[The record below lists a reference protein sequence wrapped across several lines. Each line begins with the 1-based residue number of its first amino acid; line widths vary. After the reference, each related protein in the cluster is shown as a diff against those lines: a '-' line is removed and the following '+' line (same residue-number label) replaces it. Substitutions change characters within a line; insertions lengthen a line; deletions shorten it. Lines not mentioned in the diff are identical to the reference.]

1 VKPIVWCGDSLRRLR
16 DFPQDARRE
25 SGHQLNRVQQGR
37 EPKDWKPISTVGPGV
52 REIRIHQAG
61 EFRVLYLANLP
72 EAVYVLSA
80 FEKEDAQDTAKR
92 ARPGRGPVSYG
103 CGGAQETATMKR
115 RMKMVRGRGNVF
127 RDLGFREP
135 EARNLALRSEIMIR
149 IEEFV
154 ERSGMTQARAA
165 ARLGLTQPRL
175 NALLKGK
182 IDQFS
187 LDALVNAATRAGL
200 QVDLLVTTRKRTAER
215 AAANA

>member
-1 VKPIVWCGDSLRRLR
+1 MTK
-16 DFPQDARRE
+16 
-25 SGHQLNRVQQGR
+25 
-37 EPKDWKPISTVGPGV
+37 
-52 REIRIHQAG
+52 
-61 EFRVLYLANLP
+61 
-72 EAVYVLSA
+72 
-80 FEKEDAQDTAKR
+80 
-92 ARPGRGPVSYG
+92 
-103 CGGAQETATMKR
+103 
-115 RMKMVRGRGNVF
+115 RMKMARGSGNVF

-200 QVDLLVTTRKRTAER
+200 QVDLRVTTRKRTAER
-215 AAANA
+215 AVANA

>member
-1 VKPIVWCGDSLRRLR
+1 MTK
-16 DFPQDARRE
+16 
-25 SGHQLNRVQQGR
+25 
-37 EPKDWKPISTVGPGV
+37 
-52 REIRIHQAG
+52 
-61 EFRVLYLANLP
+61 
-72 EAVYVLSA
+72 
-80 FEKEDAQDTAKR
+80 
-92 ARPGRGPVSYG
+92 
-103 CGGAQETATMKR
+103 
-115 RMKMVRGRGNVF
+115 RMKMARGSGNVF

-135 EARNLALRSEIMIR
+135 EARNLALRSEITIR

-200 QVDLLVTTRKRTAER
+200 QVDLLVTIRKRTADR
-215 AAANA
+215 GVANA